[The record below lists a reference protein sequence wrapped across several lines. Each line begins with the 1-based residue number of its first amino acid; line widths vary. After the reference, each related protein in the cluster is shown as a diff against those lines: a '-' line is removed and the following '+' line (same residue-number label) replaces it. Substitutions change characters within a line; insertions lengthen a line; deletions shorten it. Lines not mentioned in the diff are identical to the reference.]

1 MALVAQLETDAQV
14 LAVCRDNGMA
24 LPWYLNMNPSP
35 SDISDKSGRG
45 NNPAW
50 VGTERPTL
58 WTA

>member
-1 MALVAQLETDAQV
+1 MCIRDRV

-58 WTA
+58 WSA